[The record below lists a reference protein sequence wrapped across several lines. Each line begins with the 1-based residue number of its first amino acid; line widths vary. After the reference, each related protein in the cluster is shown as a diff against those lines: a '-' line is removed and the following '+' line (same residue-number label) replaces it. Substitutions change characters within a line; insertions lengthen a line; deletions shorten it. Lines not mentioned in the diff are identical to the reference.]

1 MGNGHIL
8 AKLREQRGLSQQ
20 ELADKI
26 GTTQASVGH
35 WEANRRNIPHE
46 RLVQL
51 ADFFNTTVDYL
62 LGRDVPR
69 WATSIDVV
77 ALEDIVNGQLGM
89 TLGGENMT
97 DTQIQRVKDIVK
109 ALYWE
114 ELAEQR
120 GLK

>member
-69 WATSIDVV
+69 WATGRDVV